1 MSRICNDKKIKTYYL
16 TDRLTT
22 EQAFSDMKVVKA
34 RLHNTMEDDFLA
46 NSLDLI

>member
-1 MSRICNDKKIKTYYL
+1 
-16 TDRLTT
+16 
-22 EQAFSDMKVVKA
+22 MKVVKA